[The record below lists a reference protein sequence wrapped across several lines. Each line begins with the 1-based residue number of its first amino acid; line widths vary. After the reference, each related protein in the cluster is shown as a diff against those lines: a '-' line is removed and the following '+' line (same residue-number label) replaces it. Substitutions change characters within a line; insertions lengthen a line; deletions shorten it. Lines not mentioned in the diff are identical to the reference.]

1 MNWDYQA
8 CGMHAC
14 PQLLW
19 YDHLNHWE
27 VMLRSKT
34 IYFFWGGGD
43 DFGGF
48 LGKDFEIILWNPSSL
63 THCSTREKGKG
74 LFVWEPMHRG
84 LHFQPTNF

>member
-34 IYFFWGGGD
+34 IYFFWGGGMILVGFWERILRSF
-43 DFGGF
+43 FG
-48 LGKDFEIILWNPSSL
+48 
-63 THCSTREKGKG
+63 THH
-74 LFVWEPMHRG
+74 L
-84 LHFQPTNF
+84 